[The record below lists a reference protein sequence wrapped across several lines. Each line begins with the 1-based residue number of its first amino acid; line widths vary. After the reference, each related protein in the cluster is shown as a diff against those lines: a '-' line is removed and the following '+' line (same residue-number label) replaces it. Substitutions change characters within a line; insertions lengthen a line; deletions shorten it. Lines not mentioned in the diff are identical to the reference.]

1 MRAYL
6 VPIIAV
12 IAAAG
17 LVGCAT
23 ESQHDIRFFKGSGPD
38 GSYGAAGSTPHVDQR
53 YHVRIISVFQTKSD
67 PASK

>member
-23 ESQHDIRFFKGSGPD
+23 ESQHDIRFFKGSGPE
-38 GSYGAAGSTPHVDQR
+38 GSYGASSTAHVDQR
-53 YHVRIISVFQTKSD
+53 YYVRIISVFQTNAD
-67 PASK
+67 PSSK

>member
-6 VPIIAV
+6 VPIIVV

-23 ESQHDIRFFKGSGPD
+23 ESQHEIRFFKGSGPD
-38 GSYGAAGSTPHVDQR
+38 GSYGATSSTPHVDQR